1 MSDRRHE
8 LELRRL
14 TPEAIDDAH
23 EKARHYR
30 LLNEPAQ
37 AESIC
42 LDILAVD
49 PGHQGALATMLL
61 ALTDQFPY
69 RLAAAFREAMEVVPK
84 LESEYA
90 RSYYEGIVW
99 ERHAKARH
107 KRGGP
112 GAGHEAYDGLRRAL
126 DLYARAI
133 ELRPEGNDEAILR
146 WNTCVRILDR
156 DPQLK
161 PAPRETFQP
170 LLE

>member
-1 MSDRRHE
+1 MTDRPE
-8 LELRRL
+8 FELRRL
-14 TPEAIDDAH
+14 SPEAVHEAH
-23 EKARHYR
+23 EKAEHYR

-49 PGHQGALATMLL
+49 PDHQGALATLLL
-61 ALTDQFPY
+61 ALTDQFAH
-69 RLAAAFREAMEVVPK
+69 RLAAAFREAMELVPR
-84 LESEYA
+84 LDTEYA
-90 RSYYEGIVW
+90 RAYYEGIIQ
-99 ERHAKARH
+99 ERRAKARH

-112 GAGHEAYDGLRRAL
+112 GAGHEAYDCLRRAL
-126 DLYARAI
+126 ELYAKAI

-156 DPQLK
+156 DPHLV
-161 PAPRETFQP
+161 PAPEETFRP

>member
-1 MSDRRHE
+1 MSDRHE

-112 GAGHEAYDGLRRAL
+112 GTGYAAYELLRQAMDHYEAA
-126 DLYARAI
+126 
-133 ELRPEGNDEAILR
+133 EKLRPAGNDEAILR